1 MQLHGPPLLLVAPV
15 LLLPLARGMQESLTI
30 EDDYR
35 LMIDVD
41 TFGFD
46 AGGVIDLKMTGLVVR
61 AQLLKASSAVPQER
75 SGG

>member
-1 MQLHGPPLLLVAPV
+1 
-15 LLLPLARGMQESLTI
+15 MQESLTI

-61 AQLLKASSAVPQER
+61 AQLLKASSAVPQK
-75 SGG
+75 